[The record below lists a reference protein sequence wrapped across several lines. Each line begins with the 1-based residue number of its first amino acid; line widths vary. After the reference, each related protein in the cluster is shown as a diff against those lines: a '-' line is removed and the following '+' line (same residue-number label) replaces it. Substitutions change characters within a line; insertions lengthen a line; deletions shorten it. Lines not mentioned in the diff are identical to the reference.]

1 MRQWNIII
9 RRDSIMRTYRF
20 YKDDLGWFI
29 DLPSFPLNRGYLA
42 MVLGADDLLDKLS
55 KGKKRGNY
63 KNLFQE

>member
-1 MRQWNIII
+1 
-9 RRDSIMRTYRF
+9 MRTYRF